1 MKKIFILA
9 AVLSVLVVPPAARAA
24 LSVQQETSLVTGADL
39 FVGSS
44 GDRVALLQRF
54 LSDQTDALLPIY
66 PEKIV
71 SGYFG
76 PLTKSAVV
84 RFQLK
89 NHIVPAVGYVG
100 PKTRSV
106 IGSLLGEA
114 GVSGGVAPTIGTT
127 TAVAPTS
134 TAVSSTPF
142 VLPSVPAGDVR
153 VVSWGDASV
162 DAYREDLMSLFKNI
176 SFESL
181 DQVKA
186 LRGSSGI
193 IQTVPVLLGALQTAV
208 RQSDVSTQESVQK
221 KLSTWSGFY
230 HRFYSGLATVSVTPA
245 LQSYHKTFLA
255 WALYNETAIN
265 SLLAA
270 SSTERGVSAALG
282 EYAKAYA
289 TYQPSYQTV
298 FSRQEAKNISTLRTW
313 GGFLETFFSPVL
325 RAFAAGALLPFGGR
339 IEDIA
344 DICTTG
350 ELLVIG
356 ETPPPYSGAFFLY
369 WAVYA
374 ANPYLYN
381 AVIPSNSILGDQFP
395 GPGVCNKGTVT
406 YPEGE
411 GVITFFGTSLVPY
424 SP

>member
-1 MKKIFILA
+1 MKKILFLIA
-9 AVLSVLVVPPAARAA
+9 AFFVLMVPLAARAA
-24 LSVQQETSLVTGADL
+24 LSAQQKASLITGADL

-44 GDRVALLQRF
+44 GNRVALLQQF
-54 LSDQTDALLPIY
+54 LSDQTDAFSSIY

-89 NHIVPAVGYVG
+89 NNIVPAAGYVG

-106 IGSLLGEA
+106 ISLLA
-114 GVSGGVAPTIGTT
+114 GGINISGKSASTTGTT
-127 TAVAPTS
+127 TAVVPTS

-142 VLPSVPAGDVR
+142 TLPSVPAGDLR
-153 VVSWGDASV
+153 VVSWGDASI

-186 LRGSSGI
+186 LQGSSGI

-208 RQSDVSTQESVQK
+208 QQGDVSTQEIVQK
-221 KLSTWSGFY
+221 KLSAWSGFY
-230 HRFYSGLATVSVTPA
+230 HRFYSGLAAISVAPA
-245 LQSYHKTFLA
+245 VQSYHKTFLA

-265 SLLAA
+265 SFLAA
-270 SSTERGVSAALG
+270 SSTERGVSAALS

-289 TYQPSYQTV
+289 AYQPSYQIV
-298 FSRQEAKNISTLRTW
+298 FSRQAVKSVSTLRTW
-313 GGFLETFFSPVL
+313 GSFWETFFSPVFH
-325 RAFAAGALLPFGGR
+325 AFAAGALLPFGGR

-356 ETPPPYSGAFFLY
+356 ETPPPYSGSFFLY
-369 WAVYA
+369 WTVYA

-381 AVIPSNSILGDQFP
+381 AVIPSNSILGDQLP

-411 GVITFFGTSLVPY
+411 GVIAFFGTSLAPY